1 MLLEWFIVL
10 LCLSIALIIVSY
22 IFKIP
27 PIAIGGFT
35 LLFLLGNVVLISN
48 LEIQSGY
55 NSYEVAPCEG
65 NCTLVREGGETFLAT
80 TTNTTYTF
88 NYSPISDETIA
99 GVGLNHI
106 LGLFLALIGVVGF
119 VDVVMNLKGLK

>member
-1 MLLEWFIVL
+1 MLLDWFIVL

-22 IFKIP
+22 IFHIP

-35 LLFLLGNVVLISN
+35 LLFLLGNVVLVSN

-55 NSYEVAPCEG
+55 NSYEVAPCNNNCSEIREG
-65 NCTLVREGGETFLAT
+65 NDVYLASV
-80 TTNTTYTF
+80 TNTTITF